1 MAAVVTT
8 SVKVRNDI
16 DVRPTRTGST
26 SSIPFRDASERD
38 AFVDRMSRIAGGQSP
53 TVYRRAA
60 AAGGPRK

>member
-16 DVRPTRTGST
+16 DVRPTRTGNT
-26 SSIPFRDASERD
+26 SSIPFRNASERS
-38 AFVDRMSRIAGGQSP
+38 AFVDKVSRIAGGQAF

-60 AAGGPRK
+60 AAGTKK

>member
-16 DVRPTRTGST
+16 DVRPTRTGNT
-26 SSIPFRDASERD
+26 SSIPFRNASERS
-38 AFVDRMSRIAGGQSP
+38 AFVDKVGRIAGGQLL

-60 AAGGPRK
+60 AAGTKK